1 MFCINCGTSLPEG
14 ANFCFKCGCDLR
26 NLAQSPGTSHSHI
39 YAPRV
44 GKYITF
50 GSYPQ
55 QNGSSR
61 EPIEWLVLEVNGDEA
76 FLVSRYGLDCKEYHH
91 EFVSMT
97 WENCDLRRWLNHDFL
112 KDAFS
117 PEDQRRIMLSEVFN
131 DDNREYHTRGGNNT
145 RDRVFCLSLA
155 EAERYFKNDAE
166 RRCRPTALAEAHGA
180 YSRDDGYCYWW
191 LRSPGCGQN
200 YASYVYTDGALY
212 PYGRHVRND
221 SGAVRPALRLI
232 WNR

>member
-61 EPIEWLVLEVNGDEA
+61 EPIEWLVLKVNDDVA
-76 FLVSRYGLDCKEYHH
+76 FLVSRYGLDCRQYHH
-91 EFVSMT
+91 EEVLMT

-117 PEDQRRIMLSEVFN
+117 PEDQRRIMLSEVVS
-131 DDNREYHTRGGNNT
+131 TRGGNNT
-145 RDRVFCLSLA
+145 RDRVICLSFA

-166 RRCRPTALAEAHGA
+166 RRCRPTALAKGQGA
-180 YSRDDGYCYWW
+180 YSSDDGYCWWW
-191 LRSPGCGQN
+191 LRSPGNNQN
-200 YASYVYTDGALY
+200 RASYVGTVGALG
-212 PYGRHVRND
+212 PYGFYVSND
-221 SGAVRPALRLI
+221 SRTVRPALRLI
-232 WNR
+232 WNL